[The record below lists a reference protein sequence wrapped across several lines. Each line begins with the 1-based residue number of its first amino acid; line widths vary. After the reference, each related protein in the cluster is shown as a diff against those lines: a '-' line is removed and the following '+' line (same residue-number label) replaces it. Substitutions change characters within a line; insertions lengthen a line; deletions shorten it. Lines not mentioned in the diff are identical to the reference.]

1 MENILNLSLRIRE
14 LFIQAKSKQLGRTY
28 RPSPR
33 QDKQEFWTKAAA
45 KCELLGAKPEDFIKC
60 VFEYK
65 VGKDSGGPYVTQ
77 LYSKAV
83 DVAYD
88 KYCGDFCIQELEEDS
103 FLEELSSA
111 KDQLMCG
118 MKFRGMSPED
128 FLMQDILPIRP
139 IVKLFLQQN
148 SVRIWRKYIDE
159 AKAELLND
167 PSLEPALERL
177 KFNIEKIYEFNKYD

>member
-103 FLEELSSA
+103 FLEEL
-111 KDQLMCG
+111 
-118 MKFRGMSPED
+118 
-128 FLMQDILPIRP
+128 
-139 IVKLFLQQN
+139 FLQQN

-177 KFNIEKIYEFNKYD
+177 KFNINKIYEFNKYD